1 MLQRKSVFKSITI
14 RPIAYLILGAWTLF
28 VIYAVGWIFVSSLST
43 TREIF
48 TGNLLD
54 SGLHFDN
61 YVTALTTHRLAL
73 YFLNSLIY
81 VGLSTFLII
90 VIAAPASY
98 ALSRFRFRGRSLL
111 YSMFVSGMGIPGMM
125 LIIPLFILFLRLNLV
140 GTLPGLIII
149 YVGTGI
155 PFSVFF
161 LTGFFGSLPSELED
175 AAKIDGC
182 TEAQAFW
189 KVMFPIAQPAIIT
202 LVIFNFIGLW
212 NDYLWALIFVNT
224 DRRRTLMLGVEA
236 IMRAMRYTGN
246 WAGMFAGIII
256 LFLPT
261 FVLFVLLS
269 EKIISGITAGAVKT

>member
-1 MLQRKSVFKSITI
+1 MLQRKGFFRSLTVQ
-14 RPIAYLILGAWTLF
+14 PVGYLILGGWALF
-28 VIYAVGWIFVSSLST
+28 VFYAVGWIFVSSLST

-48 TGNLLD
+48 TNNLLN
-54 SGLHFDN
+54 SGLHFEN
-61 YVTALTTHRLAL
+61 YVTALTTHRLGL
-73 YFLNSLIY
+73 YFVNSIIY
-81 VGLSTFLII
+81 VGVATFLTV
-90 VIAAPASY
+90 VIAAPAAY
-98 ALSRFRFRGRSLL
+98 ALSRFKFRGRPLFYNL
-111 YSMFVSGMGIPGMM
+111 FVSGMGIPGMM
-125 LIIPLFILFLRLNLV
+125 LIIPLFMLFLRLNLV

-149 YVGTGI
+149 YVGTSI

-161 LTGFFGSLPSELED
+161 LTGFFSSLPSELED
-175 AAKIDGC
+175 AALIDGC
-182 TEAQAFW
+182 SESQAFW
-189 KVMFPIAQPAIIT
+189 RIMFPIAQPGIVT

-224 DRRRTLMLGVEA
+224 DQRRTLMLGVEA

-269 EKIISGITAGAVKT
+269 ETIISGITAGAIKS

>member
-1 MLQRKSVFKSITI
+1 M
-14 RPIAYLILGAWTLF
+14 
-28 VIYAVGWIFVSSLST
+28 
-43 TREIF
+43 
-48 TGNLLD
+48 
-54 SGLHFDN
+54 
-61 YVTALTTHRLAL
+61 
-73 YFLNSLIY
+73 
-81 VGLSTFLII
+81 
-90 VIAAPASY
+90 
-98 ALSRFRFRGRSLL
+98 
-111 YSMFVSGMGIPGMM
+111 
-125 LIIPLFILFLRLNLV
+125 LFLRLNLV
-140 GTLPGLIII
+140 GTLSGLIII
-149 YVGTGI
+149 YVGTSI

-175 AAKIDGC
+175 AAMIDGC

-224 DRRRTLMLGVEA
+224 DQRRTLMLGVEA

>member
-1 MLQRKSVFKSITI
+1 MQRRNGSRSLTI
-14 RPIAYLILGAWTLF
+14 RPVAYLILGGWTLF

-43 TREIF
+43 TKEIF

-54 SGLHFDN
+54 SGFHLEN
-61 YVTALTTHRLAL
+61 YVTALTTHRLGL

-81 VGLSTFLII
+81 VSLAVFLTI
-90 VIAAPASY
+90 VIAAPAAY
-98 ALSRFRFRGRSLL
+98 ALSRFRFRGRPLF
-111 YSMFVSGMGIPGMM
+111 YSMFMSGMGIPGMM
-125 LIIPLFILFLRLNLV
+125 LIIPLFMLFLRLNLV

-149 YVGTGI
+149 YVGTSI

-161 LTGFFGSLPSELED
+161 LTGFFSSLPSELED
-175 AAKIDGC
+175 AAMIDGC
-182 TEAQAFW
+182 TEHQAFW

-202 LVIFNFIGLW
+202 LVIFSFIGLW

-224 DRRRTLMLGVEA
+224 DQRRTLMLGVEA

-246 WAGMFAGIII
+246 WAGMFAGIIV

-261 FVLFVLLS
+261 FILFVLLS
-269 EKIISGITAGAVKT
+269 EKIITGITAGAVKA

>member
-1 MLQRKSVFKSITI
+1 MFRRENLVKIYAIK
-14 RPIAYLILGAWTLF
+14 PIAYLILGLWTLF
-28 VIYAVGWIFVSSLST
+28 AFYAVGWILVSSFST

-48 TGNLLD
+48 TNNLLA
-54 SGLHFDN
+54 SGWHFEN
-61 YVTALTTHRLAL
+61 YITALTTHKLGL
-73 YFLNSLIY
+73 YFINSIIY
-81 VGLSTFLII
+81 VGLSTFLTV

-98 ALSRFRFRGRSLL
+98 ALSRFDFPGRRILN
-111 YSMFVSGMGIPGMM
+111 SMFISGMGIPALM
-125 LIIPLFILFLRLNLV
+125 LIIPLFMLFLRLNLV

-149 YVGTGI
+149 YVGGSI

-161 LTGFFGSLPSELED
+161 LTGFFSSLPSELND
-175 AAKIDGC
+175 AALIDGC
-182 TEAQAFW
+182 SEAQAFW
-189 KVMFPIAQPAIIT
+189 KVMLPIAQSGIVT

-224 DRRRTLMLGVEA
+224 DQRRTLMLGVEA

-261 FVLFVLLS
+261 FILFVLLS
-269 EKIISGITAGAVKT
+269 ETIISGITAGAVKT